1 MVHEL
6 TRGRGAD
13 IVLEFVGLAD
23 LLPEGVAMLRRGGTY
38 VDVGLFFPGRTVSF
52 DPSTIVMSGKKIM
65 GSAMYRPIVLA
76 QILDFLVRNQ
86 DRRPFDKLVSHR
98 FALDDINVAFA
109 QSEWADQQT
118 PVVRAVLVP

>member
-1 MVHEL
+1 
-6 TRGRGAD
+6 
-13 IVLEFVGLAD
+13 
-23 LLPEGVAMLRRGGTY
+23 
-38 VDVGLFFPGRTVSF
+38 
-52 DPSTIVMSGKKIM
+52 MSGKKIM

-76 QILDFLVRNQ
+76 QVLDFLVRNQ